1 MLFGALRQLPRPAT
15 MRRDIEVLIPKSLSP
30 KNPISCGKPVNKYC
44 RPGDRCRNWREC
56 DQCARIRQARIA
68 TAAERLES
76 VVGPLDWTTLQ
87 PASAAFAA
95 IADARAEFLRK
106 TAPKGAI
113 WTVEQSPNTGN
124 LHLNVLT
131 PAIEQPRLL
140 HASAFHIR
148 AVTNPRQV
156 AAYISKREQMPSR
169 DAYDGRLYGTAG
181 PLWQWLSDRHQQPL
195 IQAAA
200 VQHDINAEAGR
211 LAPMGP
217 ARVTDPIKPLTRE
230 DYRRIA
236 ERRLPD
242 LLAASRVPSPH
253 NKGQP

>member
-1 MLFGALRQLPRPAT
+1 MEIGALRRRFDRAT
-15 MRRDIEVLIPKSLSP
+15 IAPDIEVLIPKSLSP
-30 KNPISCGKPVNKYC
+30 TKCKFCGKPVSNSC
-44 RPGDRCRNWREC
+44 WPGNRCRNWREC
-56 DQCARIRQARIA
+56 DHCARIRQARIA

-76 VVGPLDWTTLQ
+76 IVGPLDWTTLQ

-106 TAPKGAI
+106 TAPQGAI

-124 LHLNVLT
+124 LHLNLLT
-131 PAIEQPRLL
+131 PAIDPPRLI
-140 HASAFHIR
+140 HASAFHVR
-148 AVTNPRQV
+148 AIDNPRRV

-169 DAYDGRLYGTAG
+169 HAYDGRLYGTAG
-181 PLWQWLSDRHQQPL
+181 PLWQWLTARGQQPI
-195 IQAAA
+195 IQGAAL
-200 VQHDINAEAGR
+200 QHEIDADAGR

-217 ARVTDPIKPLTRE
+217 PRLSDTIRPLDKA

-242 LLAASRVPSPH
+242 LLAARFVPTTKRSATP
-253 NKGQP
+253 

>member
-1 MLFGALRQLPRPAT
+1 MDNT
-15 MRRDIEVLIPKSLSP
+15 
-30 KNPISCGKPVNKYC
+30 C
-44 RPGDRCRNWREC
+44 RPGGRCRNWREC
-56 DQCARIRQARIA
+56 EHCARIRQARIA

-76 VVGPLDWTTLQ
+76 IVGPLDWTTLQ

-106 TAPKGAI
+106 TAPRGAI

-124 LHLNVLT
+124 LHLNLLT
-131 PAIEQPRLL
+131 PAIAPPQLI
-140 HASAFHIR
+140 HAAAFHIR
-148 AVTNPRQV
+148 AIDNPRRV
-156 AAYISKREQMPSR
+156 AAYIAKREQMPSR

-181 PLWQWLSDRHQQPL
+181 PLWQWITAKGQQP
-195 IQAAA
+195 IVQGAAI
-200 VQHDINAEAGR
+200 QHDINADAGR

-217 ARVTDPIKPLTRE
+217 ARISDTIAPLGPD

-242 LLAASRVPSPH
+242 LLAARRVPASGL
-253 NKGQP
+253 NDR